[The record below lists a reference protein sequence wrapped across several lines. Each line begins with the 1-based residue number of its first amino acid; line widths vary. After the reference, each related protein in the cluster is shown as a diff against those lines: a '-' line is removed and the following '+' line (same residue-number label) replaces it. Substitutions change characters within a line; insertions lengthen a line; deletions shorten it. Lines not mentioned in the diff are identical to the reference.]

1 MSSYFFIVTFAP
13 VTQESWLFNVVHFS
27 TSILAP
33 VASVVSEC
41 DLVAYYKTMTFFASK
56 IRAAMISVNVF
67 SLLCDDDT
75 GEPTLTSLGSISK
88 FGGPIL
94 YLFVYMFVLFA
105 ILVWV
110 DSGSIIFWR
119 RTSPLSRGLV
129 EKTLGEDVTS
139 AATAVASSD
148 DALRVLG
155 ISKSYNGKRVL
166 DDVSLGVSKDDV
178 FALLG
183 PNGAGKTTTFNI
195 IRKNFLHRYF
205 YFLY

>member
-1 MSSYFFIVTFAP
+1 
-13 VTQESWLFNVVHFS
+13 
-27 TSILAP
+27 
-33 VASVVSEC
+33 
-41 DLVAYYKTMTFFASK
+41 
-56 IRAAMISVNVF
+56 
-67 SLLCDDDT
+67 
-75 GEPTLTSLGSISK
+75 LTSLGSINK

-94 YLFVYMFVLFA
+94 YLFIYMFVLFA

-110 DSGSIIFWR
+110 DSGSVIFWR
-119 RTSPLSRGLV
+119 RTSSSSRGVV
-129 EKTLGEDVTS
+129 EKTSREDVTT
-139 AATAVASSD
+139 AATAVADSD

-195 IRKNFLHRYF
+195 IRKNCTDTFS
-205 YFLY
+205 FLY